1 MDQRCRKKT
10 KNIKK
15 NLSKGCRKKIPYI
28 LLRANKAKISP
39 QNPTTEFGLQNQYS
53 RVIYLSIGNK
63 KKIGCKKGGN
73 KPSEPKHRFF
83 FYILIKLNFSDIT
96 F

>member
-1 MDQRCRKKT
+1 MDQRCRKKPKT
-10 KNIKK
+10 KIFFCQKVAEKK
-15 NLSKGCRKKIPYI
+15 HYI
-28 LLRANKAKISP
+28 LLRANKAKRSP

-53 RVIYLSIGNK
+53 RVIYLSSGNK